1 MFPSHDRGRD
11 NFNTVKGVFKGS
23 ETNFMPSDYPAVTSQ
38 TFINVDN
45 GEESVLDFELP
56 FTDTNTRAQ
65 RIAKMALF
73 RNREQLT
80 VSAVFGLKA
89 FQVQVGDI
97 VQFTNTRA
105 GFSDKTFE
113 VVNWSFKP
121 ETDQTLNVEMDLRE
135 ISSSVFD
142 WNAEDR
148 DWETPP

>member
-1 MFPSHDRGRD
+1 MKAGAYTSPVLSLNEDDLRSSVKISTRHSRRD

-80 VSAVFGLKA
+80 GS
-89 FQVQVGDI
+89 
-97 VQFTNTRA
+97 
-105 GFSDKTFE
+105 
-113 VVNWSFKP
+113 
-121 ETDQTLNVEMDLRE
+121 
-135 ISSSVFD
+135 
-142 WNAEDR
+142 
-148 DWETPP
+148 